1 MERQAGARLLVAL
14 ALSVA
19 LHLSLLYGVGI
30 GSNQPISLRAIE
42 ARLVAAPQDARPRQL
57 LGWARPV
64 PPAAEATRP
73 GPSKSPL
80 ETTRPGLVQAMSDST
95 KPVAARPP
103 DDESLKPKVDAA
115 VIVDPTWYEARD
127 LDVYPRLVAPVEPEY
142 PVSAANLGVSG
153 ELTLVLRI
161 DDAGMVQDVQV
172 ADAQPSGY
180 FEDAA
185 LTALRSARFS
195 PAQREGH
202 AVRSRIAI
210 RVRMRPPE
218 TRGLAR

>member
-1 MERQAGARLLVAL
+1 VERQAGVRLLVAL
-14 ALSVA
+14 ALSVT

-30 GSNQPISLRAIE
+30 GSGHPSALREIE
-42 ARLVAAPQDARPRQL
+42 ARLVAAPQDATPRQFV
-57 LGWARPV
+57 ARARSV
-64 PPAAEATRP
+64 PSVAEVA
-73 GPSKSPL
+73 
-80 ETTRPGLVQAMSDST
+80 RPGLVQAMSDSAR
-95 KPVAARPP
+95 PVAARLPE
-103 DDESLKPKVDAA
+103 DESLKPKVDAA

-142 PVSAANLGVSG
+142 PASAANPGVSG
-153 ELTLVLRI
+153 ELTLVLLI
-161 DDAGMVQDVQV
+161 DEAGIVQDMQV
-172 ADAQPSGY
+172 VDAQPPGY

-185 LTALRSARFS
+185 LTAFRSARFS

-218 TRGLAR
+218 TLGLAR

>member
-1 MERQAGARLLVAL
+1 MERQAGVRLLVAL
-14 ALSVA
+14 ALSVT

-30 GSNQPISLRAIE
+30 GSSQPSAFREIE
-42 ARLVAAPQDARPRQL
+42 ARLVAAPQDATPRQFV
-57 LGWARPV
+57 ARARSV
-64 PPAAEATRP
+64 PSAAEVA
-73 GPSKSPL
+73 
-80 ETTRPGLVQAMSDST
+80 RPGLVQAMSDSAR
-95 KPVAARPP
+95 PVAARLPE
-103 DDESLKPKVDAA
+103 DESLKPKVDVA

-142 PVSAANLGVSG
+142 PVSAANPGVSG
-153 ELTLVLRI
+153 ELTLVLLI
-161 DDAGMVQDVQV
+161 DEAGIVQDMQV
-172 ADAQPSGY
+172 VDAQPPGY

-185 LTALRSARFS
+185 LTAFRSARFS

-218 TRGLAR
+218 TRGLAQQALH